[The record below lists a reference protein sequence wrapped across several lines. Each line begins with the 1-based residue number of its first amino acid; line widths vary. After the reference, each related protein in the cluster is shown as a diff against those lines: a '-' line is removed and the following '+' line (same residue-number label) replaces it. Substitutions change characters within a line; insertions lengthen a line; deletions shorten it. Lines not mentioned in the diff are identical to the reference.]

1 MNDWQDEMVHLI
13 NSLNVSPA
21 DADCVREQMKSL
33 HKLDVEQ
40 FIELYN
46 RLGKNKQLEDLFQ
59 K

>member
-1 MNDWQDEMVHLI
+1 MVHLI